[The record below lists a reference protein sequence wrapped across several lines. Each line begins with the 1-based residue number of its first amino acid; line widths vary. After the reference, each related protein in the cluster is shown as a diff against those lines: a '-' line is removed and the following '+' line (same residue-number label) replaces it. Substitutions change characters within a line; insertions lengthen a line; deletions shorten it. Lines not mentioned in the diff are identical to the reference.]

1 MEASVLRPIGHSDGF
16 TADRVCPFFSQV
28 IAACIQG
35 RIVPVV
41 GAHNNIVAAGDPLRY
56 RLGNAVGFLVNRR
69 NGFFNGLELL
79 LRAVKV
85 IRNGRGGFFQ
95 AADFG
100 ADAVGL
106 LADAGDIFFQAVH
119 RCCGGV
125 VLQLAVNGI
134 IGSAGGG
141 ILHVGR
147 HRFGH

>member
-1 MEASVLRPIGHSDGF
+1 MEAGILRFVGHSDGF
-16 TADRVCPFFSQV
+16 TADRVCSFFAQV

-35 RIVPVV
+35 RIVPVI
-41 GAHNNIVAAGDPLRY
+41 GAGNNVVAAGDSLRY
-56 RLGNAVGFLVNRR
+56 RLGNAVGFLVNRGYR
-69 NGFFNGLELL
+69 FFDRLEFLL
-79 LRAVKV
+79 GAVKV
-85 IRNGRGGFFQ
+85 IRNGRGGLFQ

-100 ADAVGL
+100 ADAVRL
-106 LADAGDIFFQAVH
+106 LADVGDILFQAFH

-147 HRFGH
+147 YRFGH